1 MNYFDLCSYP
11 DRTIVAAWKSQVDE
25 AERTPELADA
35 VKRGGP
41 HLFSSFS
48 RYYAELQALPRSGRR
63 ALQRRIANSDALLPF
78 RPTCL
83 QTKARRS
90 FARELSRTLAGAALL
105 LALLQGVPEA
115 ATITVDT
122 ADARVRPD
130 GRCSLIEAIFNA
142 NADAAV
148 SADCPAGSGSDL
160 IVLPAN
166 ATLRVRAVYDAY
178 GPTGLP
184 LITTQITIEGNG
196 ARVRAQ
202 GGVRLIAVANSG
214 ELTIQNVTLSGG
226 SSSNGGAVLNNGTAT
241 ILNTTITRNSASSH
255 GGGVLNQ
262 GTLLIQDSAISG
274 NSARMFG
281 GGIANGGC
289 LLSSS
294 PYFSPFYYYGPY
306 CSYFYTGV
314 LTIVNSTISKNYSS
328 SGAGLANYLG
338 ATVVE
343 NSTITGNRGSS
354 GGGIFNSG
362 GSFDYNGNYIS
373 ASNLSVANTTV
384 SKNFGD
390 QGGGVFNGGILSIE
404 SSTISGNKAFND
416 GGGIFNA
423 NNGNEPD
430 GSLTL
435 LDSTISGNI
444 AKDAGGGLAN
454 YGSLAISNSVFSGN
468 RARIGSDVFP

>member
-1 MNYFDLCSYP
+1 M
-11 DRTIVAAWKSQVDE
+11 
-25 AERTPELADA
+25 
-35 VKRGGP
+35 KRGGP

-63 ALQRRIANSDALLPF
+63 ALQRRIANSDDLLPF

-105 LALLQGVPEA
+105 LALLQGVPQA
-115 ATITVDT
+115 ATITVD
-122 ADARVRPD
+122 AGDARVRPD

-166 ATLRVRAVYDAY
+166 ATLRVRAVYDDAY

-214 ELTIQNVTLSGG
+214 ELTVQNVTLSGG

-241 ILNTTITRNSASSH
+241 LLNTTITRNSASSR

-274 NSARMFG
+274 NSATLFG

-294 PYFSPFYYYGPY
+294 PFPFYGPY
-306 CSYFYTGV
+306 CSYFYPGV
-314 LTIVNSTISKNYSS
+314 ITILNSTISKNYSR

-338 ATVVE
+338 AAVVE
-343 NSTITGNRGSS
+343 NSIITENRGSS
-354 GGGIFNSG
+354 GAGIFNSG
-362 GSFDYNGNYIS
+362 GSFDYHGNYIS
-373 ASNLSVANTTV
+373 ASNLSLANSTIT
-384 SKNFGD
+384 KNFGN

-404 SSTISGNKAFND
+404 SSTISVNKAFND
-416 GGGIFNA
+416 GGGIFNE
-423 NNGNEPD
+423 NNGNAPD
-430 GSLTL
+430 GAVSL

-454 YGSLAISNSVFSGN
+454 YGSLAISNSVISGN